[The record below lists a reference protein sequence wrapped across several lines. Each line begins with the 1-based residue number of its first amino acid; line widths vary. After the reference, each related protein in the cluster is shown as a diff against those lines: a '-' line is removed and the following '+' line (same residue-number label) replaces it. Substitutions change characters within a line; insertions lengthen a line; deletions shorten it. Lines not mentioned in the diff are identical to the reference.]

1 VDALIFVLAGLTSI
15 ICCIVVVAQ
24 TSPVRAALF
33 LIMAFFA
40 QAVLFVQLSALF
52 VAALQIIVYA
62 GAIMV
67 LFLFIIMLLNL
78 RKAEFGADKHPL
90 QRFAAIVLGVSLLFE
105 IIMVLYWS
113 LQSGGTRT
121 ANIPAGFGSVES
133 IGELLFT
140 KYLLPFEATSF
151 LLMAAILG
159 AVVLA
164 KKRLD
169 K

>member
-1 VDALIFVLAGLTSI
+1 MLDWVIFGIAAFTSVV
-15 ICCIVVVAQ
+15 CCILVITQ
-24 TSPVRAALF
+24 KSPVRSVLF

-40 QAVLFVQLSALF
+40 QAILFVQLSALF

-78 RKAEFGADKHPL
+78 REDSFGREKYPF
-90 QRFAAIVLGVSLLFE
+90 QRFAAVVLGAALVVEVILV
-105 IIMVLYWS
+105 IIRGHSEQAV
-113 LQSGGTRT
+113 TT
-121 ANIPAGFGSVES
+121 ALPADFGSVES

-140 KYLLPFEATSF
+140 KYILPFEATSF

-164 KKRLD
+164 KRRLD
-169 K
+169 D